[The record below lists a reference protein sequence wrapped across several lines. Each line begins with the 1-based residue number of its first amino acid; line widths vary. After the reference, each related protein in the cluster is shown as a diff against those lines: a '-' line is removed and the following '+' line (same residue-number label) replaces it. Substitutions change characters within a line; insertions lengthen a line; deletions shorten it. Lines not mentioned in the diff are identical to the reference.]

1 MQNVLACFS
10 LVMKRTCIPA
20 TILVVAAFALPSAP
34 AWATP
39 PPDPIA
45 DVVAKVRDAV
55 VRITSVQP
63 RANPSPGKNL
73 ADASDANPPIEIGS
87 GFIIDSSG
95 LVATNRHVVE
105 NATAVFVGTQDGG
118 RYRAELIVSAGE
130 TDIALLKINSGEKL
144 PVVTFGDSDMV
155 RVGDAVIAIG
165 DPFGF
170 GGSVSAGVVS
180 ATNRNIQESPF
191 DEYIQTDAAINH
203 GSSGGPLFNLSGQV
217 IGMDSVLYAPG
228 TYSGSAGVGFAIP
241 SNVLRFVLP
250 RLENDGKVAAGRLPL
265 LTQRVP
271 ELMAAA
277 IGVPEPGG
285 AVVIATT
292 AQAEALEGKI
302 HPGDVIKTFGGE
314 VVLDPRDLARKAAAA
329 TIGSRVALGVYRL
342 GQMTTIEVPILALPA
357 ANPTV
362 RQSFPPKTLG
372 LHLTAGPGTAKKSRV
387 IVDAIDPSGSV
398 ADSGVK
404 KGDVILRVQQQVV
417 LTPEQAMAELQART
431 DAKHP
436 YAALLVERDKK
447 QSWIAIALPNE
458 VPGVPRS

>member
-1 MQNVLACFS
+1 MQTVLACFG
-10 LVMKRTCIPA
+10 LATKRTCIPA
-20 TILVVAAFALPSAP
+20 VFLVVAAVALPSVP
-34 AWATP
+34 AWAAP

-63 RANPSPGKNL
+63 RVNPPSGKNA

-87 GFIIDSSG
+87 GFIIDPSG

-105 NATAVFVGTQDGG
+105 NAVAVFVGTRDGG

-144 PVVTFGDSDMV
+144 PVVTFGDSDTV

-217 IGMDSVLYAPG
+217 IGMDSVLFAPG

-302 HPGDVIKTFGGE
+302 QPGDVIKTFEGE

-329 TIGSRVALGVYRL
+329 TVGSRVTLGVYRL
-342 GQMTTIEVPILALPA
+342 GQMTTVEVPILALAA

-362 RQSFPPKTLG
+362 RQSSPPRILG
-372 LHLTAGPGTAKKSRV
+372 LHLAAAPGTAKKPRV
-387 IVDAIDPSGSV
+387 VVDAIDPSGSV

-404 KGDVILRVQQQVV
+404 KGDVILRVQQQLV

-458 VPGVPRS
+458 VPGVPRT

>member
-1 MQNVLACFS
+1 MQTVLACFS
-10 LVMKRTCIPA
+10 LIKKRTF
-20 TILVVAAFALPSAP
+20 ILAVFMVAAAFALPSVP
-34 AWATP
+34 ARAAP

-63 RANPSPGKNL
+63 QVNPSAGKNL
-73 ADASDANPPIEIGS
+73 VDASDANPPIEIGS
-87 GFIIDSSG
+87 GFIINSSG

-144 PVVTFGDSDMV
+144 PVVTFGDSDTV

-241 SNVLRFVLP
+241 SNVLRFVLS
-250 RLENDGKVAAGRLPL
+250 RLETDGKVGAGRLPL

-292 AQAEALEGKI
+292 AQAEALAGKI
-302 HPGDVIKTFGGE
+302 QPGDVIKTFEGTA
-314 VVLDPRDLARKAAAA
+314 VLDPRDLARKAASA
-329 TIGSRVALGVYRL
+329 TVGSRVTLGIFRL
-342 GQMTTIEVPILALPA
+342 GQMTTIEVPILPLPT

-362 RQSFPPKTLG
+362 RQSFSPKILG
-372 LHLTAGPGTAKKSRV
+372 LHLIAGPGTARNQGSSSM
-387 IVDAIDPSGSV
+387 PSIRAGVSPTV
-398 ADSGVK
+398 A
-404 KGDVILRVQQQVV
+404 
-417 LTPEQAMAELQART
+417 
-431 DAKHP
+431 
-436 YAALLVERDKK
+436 
-447 QSWIAIALPNE
+447 
-458 VPGVPRS
+458 